1 MEFEASRAKAVD
13 KLNYFV
19 ENNLSEYSKLRNFD
33 FGPDDRSNIS
43 CLSPYITHGVI
54 NELEVIDK
62 SLKKFSFAKNEK
74 FIQEVLWRV
83 YWKGWLELR
92 PNVWSDYLV
101 ELNNLRNE
109 FKSNQNYLNAIEGK
123 TNIECFNQ
131 WVKEL
136 KENNY
141 LHNHTRMWFAS
152 IWIFTLELPW
162 QLGAEFF
169 MQHLY
174 DGDAASNTLGW
185 RWVAG
190 VQTQGKHYLA
200 SEWNIRKFTNN
211 RFQNIQLNEN
221 APPIFSDKTYSIG
234 KKDFLN
240 FEILEDKILF
250 LGNSNE
256 IAESIA
262 CLKGKG
268 PTDTMELVYAQANAL
283 GFDIGDVIANG
294 SALNEFRLMLIR
306 QGVDE
311 SVAQQLINEPWS
323 VLQRSPQ
330 QYSIQVEKSGY
341 LADLD
346 ALVIGQVLCEAGA
359 GRSVQESDI
368 DHGIGIEIHRSIG
381 ERVESGDAIMT
392 LDGPFGID
400 IHLIQRLKQ
409 AITISDYQVK
419 LGTRILE
426 TVTISDCPTT

>member
-1 MEFEASRAKAVD
+1 MKFEASRAKAVD
-13 KLNYFV
+13 KLNDFV

-33 FGPDDRSNIS
+33 FGPDNRSNIS

-221 APPIFSDKTYSIG
+221 ASPIFSDKTYSIG

-240 FEILEDKILF
+240 FEILEDKILLIF
-250 LGNSNE
+250 ENNMTFEFSDFKENKFKKILLVSNDANRTIKLSE
-256 IAESIA
+256 KV
-262 CLKGKG
+262 LKFKANLLENQKIRLDEKLINCE
-268 PTDTMELVYAQANAL
+268 TINVNDLKNITEEVYALYPTVGENLDFIQNNKL
-283 GFDIGDVIANG
+283 ENIKFLYRKLDQFSWQYCNKGFFNFKNYIPKI
-294 SALNEFRLMLIR
+294 
-306 QGVDE
+306 
-311 SVAQQLINEPWS
+311 
-323 VLQRSPQ
+323 
-330 QYSIQVEKSGY
+330 
-341 LADLD
+341 
-346 ALVIGQVLCEAGA
+346 
-359 GRSVQESDI
+359 
-368 DHGIGIEIHRSIG
+368 
-381 ERVESGDAIMT
+381 
-392 LDGPFGID
+392 
-400 IHLIQRLKQ
+400 
-409 AITISDYQVK
+409 ITNFN
-419 LGTRILE
+419 
-426 TVTISDCPTT
+426 

>member
-1 MEFEASRAKAVD
+1 MIFEASRAKAID
-13 KLNYFV
+13 KLNIFI

-33 FGPDDRSNIS
+33 FGPDNRSNIS
-43 CLSPYITHGVI
+43 CLSPYITHGIV

-62 SLKKFSFAKNEK
+62 SLKKFSFSKNEK

-200 SEWNIRKFTNN
+200 SGWNIKKFTNN

-221 APPIFSDKTYSIG
+221 ASPIFSDKTYSIG

-240 FEILEDKILF
+240 FEILEDKILLIF
-250 LGNSNE
+250 ENNMTFEFSDFKEHKFKKILLVLNDTNRAIKLSEKVLKFKANLLE
-256 IAESIA
+256 DQKTRLIEKSIN
-262 CLKGKG
+262 CETININDLKNI
-268 PTDTMELVYAQANAL
+268 TEEVYALYPTVSENLNFIQNNQL
-283 GFDIGDVIANG
+283 QNIKFLYRKLDQFSWQYCSKGFFNFKNYIPKIIANF
-294 SALNEFRLMLIR
+294 N
-306 QGVDE
+306 
-311 SVAQQLINEPWS
+311 
-323 VLQRSPQ
+323 
-330 QYSIQVEKSGY
+330 
-341 LADLD
+341 
-346 ALVIGQVLCEAGA
+346 
-359 GRSVQESDI
+359 
-368 DHGIGIEIHRSIG
+368 
-381 ERVESGDAIMT
+381 
-392 LDGPFGID
+392 
-400 IHLIQRLKQ
+400 
-409 AITISDYQVK
+409 
-419 LGTRILE
+419 
-426 TVTISDCPTT
+426 